1 MPEEMWIQANESDD
15 DTSAKEVRMSSSDT
29 LKRPPPHLVPRLL
42 GTTLLHSHPDPST
55 LLPELPGSQGPN
67 MVRFGGRRNIW

>member
-1 MPEEMWIQANESDD
+1 MWIQANESDD

-29 LKRPPPHLVPRLL
+29 LKRPPPHLVPRLLL